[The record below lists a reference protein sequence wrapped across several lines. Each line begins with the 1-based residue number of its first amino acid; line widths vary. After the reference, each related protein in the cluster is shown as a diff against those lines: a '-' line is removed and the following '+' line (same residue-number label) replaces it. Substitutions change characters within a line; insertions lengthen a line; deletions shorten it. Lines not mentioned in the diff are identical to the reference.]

1 MMQIFED
8 EFEVLKKCD
17 DLGFLKRELDS
28 VKKVTP
34 ECTSHMMYLNNKI
47 GVLSSR
53 IKELEK
59 SLQEVF
65 G

>member
-1 MMQIFED
+1 MFQD
-8 EFEVLKKCD
+8 EFDVLKRCD

-34 ECTSHMMYLNNKI
+34 ECSSHMLYLNNKI
-47 GVLSSR
+47 GVISHR